1 MKNNHEHYVS
11 ELMHTLETRYNRA
24 RGNYQDSG
32 REGSYNTM
40 CKYEELIAVL
50 DQWQRNQKLITSL
63 AARIKNIPPDRLR
76 SCPSE
81 VLEILNTLAQ
91 EGK

>member
-1 MKNNHEHYVS
+1 MKSKREQYVS
-11 ELMHTLETRYNRA
+11 DLMHSFELRYNKA

-32 REGSYNTM
+32 SDSSYETM

-50 DQWQRNQKLITSL
+50 DQWQRNQKLINSL
-63 AARIKNIPPDRLR
+63 AVRIKSMPLDRLR

-81 VLEILNTLAQ
+81 VLDILNAIV
-91 EGK
+91 ESES

>member
-1 MKNNHEHYVS
+1 MSKREYYVS
-11 ELMHTLETRYNRA
+11 ELMRSFKLRYNKA

-32 REGSYNTM
+32 SESSYNTM

-50 DQWQRNQKLITSL
+50 DQWQRNQRLITSL
-63 AARIKNIPPDRLR
+63 AVRIKNILPDRLR

-81 VLEILNTLAQ
+81 VLEILNTLTQ
-91 EGK
+91 TGE